1 VPVLF
6 VHLPH
11 LVLALAALGVAA
23 RVEGVGHRVTPLALG
38 VGALLAAATILMALP
53 VLRGEHPAPAVVAL
67 YLVAGALAGAR
78 AGWVAAGRVGGRGAA
93 AALAG
98 TAVGAGLALGYLVAG
113 VAMTH
118 GALFSG

>member
-1 VPVLF
+1 MPVLF

-11 LVLALAALGVAA
+11 LVLALAALGMAA
-23 RVEGVGHRVTPLALG
+23 RVEGVGRRVTPIGLG

-53 VLRGEHPAPAVVAL
+53 VLRSEHPAPPVVGL
-67 YLVAGALAGAR
+67 YLVAGALASAR
-78 AGWVAAGRVGGRGAA
+78 AGWVAAGHVGGRGSA

-98 TAVGAGLALGYLVAG
+98 TAVGAGLALGYLAAG

-118 GALFSG
+118 GVLFSG